1 MAIFYFCLL
10 YIISSVFFDIKN
22 TAYKIYNIKQF
33 VSSSLLSHI
42 VCDNVVFLVKF
53 LVVFL
58 KIFFRHQH
66 YYISV
71 WTRNYSLLQLDANLI
86 EGELYNRLARKK
98 YKDD

>member
-58 KIFFRHQH
+58 KIFFDTNIIIFLYGQE
-66 YYISV
+66 IILCFN
-71 WTRNYSLLQLDANLI
+71 WMLI
-86 EGELYNRLARKK
+86 
-98 YKDD
+98 